1 MDFFLI
7 SGAELCS
14 LSEEEFRMCARCAG
28 STLYA
33 QLEVWRN
40 GKLLLLTRIV
50 FRRVKFIAK
59 CTPLIKY
66 IILYK
71 WCTLHFAY
79 RVKSFRIQII
89 FRNKNVYL
97 NHKS

>member
-7 SGAELCS
+7 SGAELCL

-40 GKLLLLTRIV
+40 GKL
-50 FRRVKFIAK
+50 
-59 CTPLIKY
+59 
-66 IILYK
+66 
-71 WCTLHFAY
+71 
-79 RVKSFRIQII
+79 
-89 FRNKNVYL
+89 
-97 NHKS
+97 